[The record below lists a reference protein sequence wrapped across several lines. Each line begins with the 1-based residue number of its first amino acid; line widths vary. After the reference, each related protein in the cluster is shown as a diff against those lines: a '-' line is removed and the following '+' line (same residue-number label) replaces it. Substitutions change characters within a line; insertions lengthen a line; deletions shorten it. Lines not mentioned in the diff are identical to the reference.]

1 MNRIILLL
9 KPPPLFNID
18 SESQKDNKELTLLN
32 LNTVDTINIENN
44 RLAVIVGD
52 IRSISNDSI
61 CILELNVRK
70 SSHPELLSI
79 NKSIVCLIDYK
90 NKIIY
95 DQSDKSIGPYKIRH
109 SDSLFKSNRLKKIES
124 TDTAHSLV
132 YNWNSN
138 FIEVNSADSIP
149 SNVRASFLDINNSFG
164 ISTQRT
170 NNQLIELKKFNITSL
185 PTEEKVEEIKSKCLK
200 RKQVKTLLYL

>member
-79 NKSIVCLIDYK
+79 NKSIV
-90 NKIIY
+90 
-95 DQSDKSIGPYKIRH
+95 
-109 SDSLFKSNRLKKIES
+109 
-124 TDTAHSLV
+124 
-132 YNWNSN
+132 
-138 FIEVNSADSIP
+138 
-149 SNVRASFLDINNSFG
+149 
-164 ISTQRT
+164 
-170 NNQLIELKKFNITSL
+170 
-185 PTEEKVEEIKSKCLK
+185 
-200 RKQVKTLLYL
+200 

>member
-1 MNRIILLL
+1 
-9 KPPPLFNID
+9 
-18 SESQKDNKELTLLN
+18 
-32 LNTVDTINIENN
+32 
-44 RLAVIVGD
+44 
-52 IRSISNDSI
+52 
-61 CILELNVRK
+61 
-70 SSHPELLSI
+70 
-79 NKSIVCLIDYK
+79 
-90 NKIIY
+90 
-95 DQSDKSIGPYKIRH
+95 
-109 SDSLFKSNRLKKIES
+109 
-124 TDTAHSLV
+124 LV

-164 ISTQRT
+164 ISTLRI